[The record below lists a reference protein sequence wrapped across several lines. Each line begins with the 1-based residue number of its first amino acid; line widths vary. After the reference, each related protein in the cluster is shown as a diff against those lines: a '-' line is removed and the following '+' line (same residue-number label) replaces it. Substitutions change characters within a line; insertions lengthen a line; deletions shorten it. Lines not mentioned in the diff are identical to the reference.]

1 MRVPRRQSLPSRR
14 RPRSN
19 LPREPPNRSPASNPD
34 PDQPADPYAGGA
46 YAGIFLPGAWT
57 SVGAA
62 LATPVGRL
70 HWAGT
75 EASARWP
82 GFIEGVLQA
91 GADAAAAVGAALDV
105 EG

>member
-1 MRVPRRQSLPSRR
+1 MKLPKTINQST
-14 RPRSN
+14 N
-19 LPREPPNRSPASNPD
+19 KNRSPATNPN
-34 PDQPADPYAGGA
+34 PPADPYAGGA
-46 YAGIFLPGAWT
+46 YAGIFPPGAWT

-62 LATPVGRL
+62 LTAPVGRL

-82 GFIEGVLQA
+82 GFIEGALQA
-91 GADAAAAVGAALDV
+91 GADAAAAVGAALDA